1 MCMYASVYV
10 SVCIC
15 QMPAQLRRLFTI
27 IMMHYDR
34 MTIKMIRWKIL
45 LRSLEQKDAE
55 HNALCD
61 VAIHHILQG
70 SRFNL
75 TDYDIVSCG
84 FSC

>member
-1 MCMYASVYV
+1 
-10 SVCIC
+10 
-15 QMPAQLRRLFTI
+15 
-27 IMMHYDR
+27 
-34 MTIKMIRWKIL
+34 MTIKMIWWKIL

-70 SRFNL
+70 GGFSL